1 MKTNEKEFANQNSG
15 RKPSNEV
22 DVCGPKS
29 GETGRPS
36 IKRSGIDHCDPAFDA
51 IDQMYAAQMSMNESE
66 ETIKAL
72 RPQVEEAVQELI
84 RQRGLSRTFTGVLE
98 YHGFKIRV
106 QRPVSY
112 TWEQNNNI
120 KDATLDYYKSLH
132 AMTEQLNND
141 LKKRRAE
148 MKGVA
153 KSLELSYP
161 NSESIKHGFTVAIL
175 G

>member
-1 MKTNEKEFANQNSG
+1 
-15 RKPSNEV
+15 
-22 DVCGPKS
+22 
-29 GETGRPS
+29 
-36 IKRSGIDHCDPAFDA
+36 
-51 IDQMYAAQMSMNESE
+51 MSMNESE
-66 ETIKAL
+66 EQLKAL

-148 MKGVA
+148 MKGTVVLPLRVPA
-153 KSLELSYP
+153 RSFCLRGSNAVFQALATASIQTADQADLRRLPAIVLKAPDKRLCLLELINPGCYTI
-161 NSESIKHGFTVAIL
+161 EIII
-175 G
+175 

>member
-1 MKTNEKEFANQNSG
+1 
-15 RKPSNEV
+15 
-22 DVCGPKS
+22 
-29 GETGRPS
+29 
-36 IKRSGIDHCDPAFDA
+36 
-51 IDQMYAAQMSMNESE
+51 MYSVQMSMNESE

-72 RPQVEEAVQELI
+72 RPKVEEAVQELI
-84 RQRGLSRTFTGVLE
+84 RQRGLPRTFTGVLE